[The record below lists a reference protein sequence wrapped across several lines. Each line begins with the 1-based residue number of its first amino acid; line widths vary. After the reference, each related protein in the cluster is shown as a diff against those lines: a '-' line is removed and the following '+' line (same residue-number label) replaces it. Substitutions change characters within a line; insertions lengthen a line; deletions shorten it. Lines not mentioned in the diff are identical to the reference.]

1 MKLAAER
8 LILRDVSMK
17 DAKDIAENANDYGV
31 WYFTE
36 SIPYPYNLKD
46 AKFFVNKCKKEQ
58 KEKVR
63 KSYNF
68 GITIKG
74 NNKVIGLMGLFHIN
88 KLHKHAEIGYWL
100 GKKYRKQGIMYE
112 AEKAILD
119 FGFNIL
125 KLNKI
130 YGKAMTEN
138 AGSNKLFKKF
148 GFRKVGILKE
158 ELIKNGKKKD
168 GYQWELLKRNYSR

>member
-1 MKLAAER
+1 MKLETKR
-8 LILRDVSMK
+8 LILREINMK
-17 DAKDIAENANDYGV
+17 DVKDIVENANDYDV

-46 AKFFVNKCKKEQ
+46 AKFFVNKCKREQ

-88 KLHKHAEIGYWL
+88 KLHKHAEIGYWI
-100 GKKYRKQGIMYE
+100 GKKYRRQGIVSE
-112 AEKAILD
+112 AEGAILN
-119 FGFNIL
+119 FAFNKL
-125 KLNKI
+125 KLNKVH
-130 YGKAMTEN
+130 GKAMTEN

-168 GYQWELLKRNYSR
+168 GYQWELLKGDYKK